1 MLNIVEQ
8 RRTILVIKGYSAN
21 IFIIRIKYHFI
32 ILKGIVEMGKKFF
45 IALVVL
51 ALMVQAVLGVL
62 IYNFVMILKML

>member
-1 MLNIVEQ
+1 
-8 RRTILVIKGYSAN
+8 
-21 IFIIRIKYHFI
+21 
-32 ILKGIVEMGKKFF
+32 MGKKFF